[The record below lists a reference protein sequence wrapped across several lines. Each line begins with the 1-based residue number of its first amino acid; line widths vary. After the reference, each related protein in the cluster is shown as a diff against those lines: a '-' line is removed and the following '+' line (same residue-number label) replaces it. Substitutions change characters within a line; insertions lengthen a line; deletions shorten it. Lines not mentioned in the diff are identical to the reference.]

1 MGEID
6 YVAVIESENDLD
18 ALGVV
23 MAIGKSKYFST
34 TTLKAYPME
43 QMKRSIDIYESDF
56 SVSLGDGGNPS
67 PCRRSIGSCN
77 VVA

>member
-56 SVSLGDGGNPS
+56 S
-67 PCRRSIGSCN
+67 
-77 VVA
+77 